1 MQLILVR
8 AVHAVSSEA
17 VCCWKCSLAC
27 HILLL
32 LWSILMELLPNVVL
46 KNWAI
51 DAVFLGGYYRSVFYR

>member
-1 MQLILVR
+1 MQSVLVR

-17 VCCWKCSLAC
+17 VYYWECSLAC

-46 KNWAI
+46 KNWTI
-51 DAVFLGGYYRSVFYR
+51 DAVFLGGYHRSVFYR